1 MLINNHFSYN
11 IMGVENKLGKEF
23 LSQDFSDEKLYSETI
38 ESCKN
43 TAFNYARIENS
54 IAVLSDIQSN
64 RSYIYY
70 GGLSRVLGIKGTGS
84 SAEVHSIW
92 EEEIFRLIHPDDL
105 AEKHLQE
112 LRFFHFIKHQ
122 PKQKR
127 QEYYLAQQLR
137 MKNTSGSYIP
147 VLHRIF
153 YLPFQQSLRL
163 ALCLYNHTTICLPS
177 QCMII
182 NSADGQITQL
192 GKQND
197 TKILSGREIQILRL
211 IDKGMMSKDIAEAL
225 SISINTVSRHRQ
237 EILGRLQVKNSIEA
251 CRIAKDLKLI

>member
-105 AEKHLQE
+105 AE
-112 LRFFHFIKHQ
+112 
-122 PKQKR
+122 
-127 QEYYLAQQLR
+127 
-137 MKNTSGSYIP
+137 N
-147 VLHRIF
+147 
-153 YLPFQQSLRL
+153 
-163 ALCLYNHTTICLPS
+163 ICRNSDFSISSNISRSRNARNIILPS
-177 QCMII
+177 
-182 NSADGQITQL
+182 S
-192 GKQND
+192 
-197 TKILSGREIQILRL
+197 SG
-211 IDKGMMSKDIAEAL
+211 
-225 SISINTVSRHRQ
+225 
-237 EILGRLQVKNSIEA
+237 
-251 CRIAKDLKLI
+251 